1 MRKHN
6 GPPEGHAKTMTTI
19 SNQPAII
26 HWESLCLDIKTRQ
39 GKRSILKDVDGW
51 VKPGTLTAL
60 MGVTGAGKTTLLDV
74 LAQRVNAGVVI
85 GNMYV
90 NGRSRGAGFQRRL
103 GYVQQDDIHLP
114 TATVREALQFSAN
127 LRQPCAVSRSDKMAY
142 VESTI
147 QLLNME
153 HYADAIIGL
162 PGEGLNVE
170 QRKTL
175 SIAIEMAAKP
185 ELLLFLDEPTS
196 SLDSQMA
203 WSICTLLGK
212 LAASGQTVL
221 CTIHQPSSQKFSQ
234 GGASVMAYFERN
246 GAPKFQKDDNPAEWI
261 LTVTQNEAQINAE
274 GEIYSTWA
282 ETWYSSDEKRAV
294 QSELARLRMKPQNTT
309 EVLDARSNQEY
320 TVPVLRQI
328 PLVFKRML
336 QDQWRD
342 PVYLYCKIAL
352 CICQALV
359 NGISFYKT
367 SHDAQGLVSLLFAIS
382 LMAQMFNSVSRL
394 ITLRFVGGRDLFE
407 ALFASWYYPTGL
419 YLNGTAERSALAF
432 ILLWLFILW
441 SGTFCQAFA
450 AGFSQS
456 ETAVQVATLC
466 FWLSIVFGG

>member
-1 MRKHN
+1 MFD
-6 GPPEGHAKTMTTI
+6 
-19 SNQPAII
+19 Q
-26 HWESLCLDIKTRQ
+26 LL
-39 GKRSILKDVDGW
+39 
-51 VKPGTLTAL
+51 
-60 MGVTGAGKTTLLDV
+60 LLDKGGKP
-74 LAQRVNAGVVI
+74 LYFGEI
-85 GNMYV
+85 G
-90 NGRSRGAGFQRRL
+90 
-103 GYVQQDDIHLP
+103 
-114 TATVREALQFSAN
+114 
-127 LRQPCAVSRSDKMAY
+127 
-142 VESTI
+142 
-147 QLLNME
+147 
-153 HYADAIIGL
+153 
-162 PGEGLNVE
+162 
-170 QRKTL
+170 
-175 SIAIEMAAKP
+175 
-185 ELLLFLDEPTS
+185 
-196 SLDSQMA
+196 
-203 WSICTLLGK
+203 
-212 LAASGQTVL
+212 
-221 CTIHQPSSQKFSQ
+221 Q

-407 ALFASWYYPTGL
+407 AR
-419 YLNGTAERSALAF
+419 ERSSKMYHWIAF
-432 ILLWLFILW
+432 ISSNMLL
-441 SGTFCQAFA
+441 
-450 AGFSQS
+450 
-456 ETAVQVATLC
+456 E
-466 FWLSIVFGG
+466 VF